1 MSQQKPTAEEIAAA
15 VAAIAAQP
23 PSLLAAVGLD
33 PANIS
38 VASASDIWGHR
49 LGHVAVVHVDFSD
62 DALLAP
68 GLVETTWHV
77 RLRRGV
83 VHSVEHTRTVMR
95 EDGTTFDSLPP
106 LDPNEE

>member
-1 MSQQKPTAEEIAAA
+1 MKEQKPTAEEIATAI
-15 VAAIAAQP
+15 AAIAAQP
-23 PSLLAAVGLD
+23 ARLLAAVGLD
-33 PANIS
+33 RDNIS
-38 VASASDIWGHR
+38 VASAADIWGHR

-62 DALLAP
+62 DAHLAP

-83 VHSVEHTRTVMR
+83 VRSVEHTRTVMR

-106 LDPNEE
+106 LDPNDD